1 MNKHKKTHRFL
12 ALLLAGVMCMSM
24 LPTAAFA
31 ETAPAVPAGEVAQ
44 TEVAAEPTAT
54 PSAAPAPEA
63 EPEAA
68 PDDPDPLPAEAPAE
82 ESSSAEPPFTLEQ
95 VVEMNKD
102 LPHAPTGG
110 YMGTLGLPVATGET
124 RISIGPWQMELLT
137 EEGGRLDAA
146 QLAEDNLTVT
156 APRQEGQS
164 YAVVPLS
171 TQVEYP
177 ANGSSAEIFLPE
189 GVELLNFASTADH
202 LVAASDAEKQDILH
216 ADFVNQ
222 AAASQGF
229 YVKAEHSFTAKL
241 VYTDPAGSQLE
252 KQVHVTV
259 VDGEAEPL
267 PAAQDLPTTL
277 AVDGPPPPFT
287 TGRIT
292 KCVKGNGTW
301 IIWFNGE
308 EAYCCTHGQKGRATG
323 CPLYSYAYT
332 SLLGPDQ
339 KKATHE
345 ETQISIW
352 GALEQTSLGLL
363 TEQHAGEMPAMFAM
377 EGADV
382 DLAAYCYHYYDDAQL
397 YLMQN
402 FPNSMVAKYYVA
414 SAQAAMEQEFQPAPL
429 ASATGYY
436 TWIFTPPIEGWQT
449 LALIGP
455 EVPAPDYYADWFVG
469 PQSAEGAFDS
479 TYEVNV
485 NKEHLRLNDK
495 VDGAVIEIE
504 PLQKSGTIAGGQ
516 WALDPADKQ
525 TVTTSGHTMDEDFD
539 SNGGA
544 ATASWKLHYR
554 VSKTTAGGKSGR
566 VGPYNTQQEADAAA
580 AQAKKAAEAELR
592 TDAQAQ
598 VAAAIAQAKEELH
611 VLQFRFEEIT
621 VPTGFEPWDGEYA
634 SKQVIEVHPDVHETY
649 TMYNEEWKN
658 KIAIQKVD
666 SETGSPIKND
676 ATFTVFAWDKVA
688 GKYMPYGGYND
699 YHVVRKDDLTYAVV
713 RDCAAPRD
721 ADPSERVCDTVYYTQ
736 RNEGKFLIVETKAP
750 DGYYGDWTDVTQP
763 GTAGSVAGKRAYAVQ
778 ITKEN
783 NNTQILLDNDAYN
796 ADIAAGNEGGTL
808 LHTKEGDYTIHFH
821 TAKQPAGKHYVTDA
835 AQRAANEDGYTM
847 QPVKSY
853 FQNDRII
860 GSIALT
866 KHDLDA
872 MRPVQPGEHGT
883 GSIEGAVYD
892 LYAAEDICHPD
903 GFSGVVDYSKITDA
917 AGQPIWHTTILE
929 NGSWNDSYLP
939 VLKKNHLVASASIQD
954 GKLLFTNLYL
964 GKYYLVER
972 ATGIVL
978 PLDNQGKYHIPAQY
992 PNVDRQLKPTGETTT
1007 LPKNGKGEYTEYV
1020 YKNRFSTVAEGRALD
1035 GSKTYDGYYLSFARG
1050 YLCDEQNHYQKLR
1063 GKGEAQ
1069 YLVQSEAISEDAL
1082 LKSGFA
1088 LNKLISS
1095 NGDNNGAKLENAG
1108 FTVFRVED
1116 LSKAPQFRKN
1126 PDGQYDLESI
1136 LDAYRVAGSQDKQ
1149 TYDFSQETQAAARM
1163 LEKDAELVQA
1173 YNHTLTEAGDH
1184 ANGKGAGWVATD
1196 VVNEYRL
1203 SEIFTNAEGILR
1215 VEGLPYGQYL
1225 VVETTVP
1232 QQVFQA
1238 QPFLM
1243 VVDETFPLSR
1253 FGQPAGAA
1261 RTPSNA
1267 YKTFN
1272 VLDDE
1277 LEGYLCVEKIDAETG
1292 KAVRLANTAFQL
1304 FCIHADGTETPV
1316 QMMDPFSG
1324 DPSQKTSIFKTDSEG
1339 RMKTPEK
1346 LPLGKYRIVE
1356 VEGPDGFSND
1366 SEFNVVFTLSAD
1378 SVWESAGEDYV
1389 IRQRYAN
1396 HETLGRITIHKTGEV
1411 LSGKQQPLF
1420 RQNEP
1425 AKLLYEVRPLA
1436 GAEFTITAAEDIY
1449 TQDRQLD
1456 ENGNRTLWYAKGDV
1470 VAVVTTGDGSCYQG
1484 VFAPTRTVP
1493 NYPFGQVLHTSEE
1506 GTVSVIL
1513 PLGSYQIQ
1521 ETKAPHGYVL
1531 DPKLYP
1537 VTLTWENQEQSILP
1551 DTSVAVQNE
1560 REKAKVGIYKK
1571 DAKTGKFVAGAV
1583 FNLYTKDDIYSADGE
1598 KLFSAGERVATS
1610 PATNAEGYTYFEA
1623 DIPLRG
1629 EAYGQLGHTDKQN
1642 SGSYTIVEAKAP
1654 EGYLLNPT
1662 PMEVTF
1668 TYSGQVVQTL
1678 DSTCENYPTEM
1689 QISKRELTGDA
1700 ELPGA
1705 ALRLTDSRGKTVR
1718 EWVSG
1723 NEAEK
1728 IKGLHLDEIYTLTET
1743 IPAPGYALA
1752 ESIRFKLA
1760 QAVDSEGNPIPGTD
1774 VYVQTG
1780 RNLGVFPHWEKVTD
1794 GTVVMRDDIT
1804 RVEISKQDITN
1815 QQELPGAHL
1824 VLKTKQGEIVDEWT
1838 STDKPHYLEKL
1849 PAGEYVLSEITAPS
1863 GYAIAEDVSFT
1874 VQPTGELQTVV
1885 MKDRPI
1891 LPSPKTGDTI
1901 NTGLL
1906 CLLAVGSLVGAVGT
1920 FVYQRRRKQ

>member
-1 MNKHKKTHRFL
+1 MNQHKKTHRLL

-31 ETAPAVPAGEVAQ
+31 ETAGEAAHTEAAAAPA
-44 TEVAAEPTAT
+44 AT
-54 PSAAPAPEA
+54 PSAAPEPAA

-68 PDDPDPLPAEAPAE
+68 PEDPDPLPAEL
-82 ESSSAEPPFTLEQ
+82 PFTLEQ
-95 VVEMNKD
+95 VVELNRD

-110 YMGTLGLPVATGET
+110 YMGTLGLPIATGET
-124 RISIGPWQMELLT
+124 QISIGPWEKELLT
-137 EEGGRLDAA
+137 EEGGGRLDAA
-146 QLAEDNLTVT
+146 QLAEADLTMTVV
-156 APRQEGQS
+156 RQKGQP

-177 ANGSSAEIFLPE
+177 ANGSSAEILLPE
-189 GVELLNFASTADH
+189 GVELLSFASVADH
-202 LVAASDAEKQDILH
+202 LVTASEAEKQSILH
-216 ADFVNQ
+216 TEFVNQ

-229 YVKAEHSFTAKL
+229 YVKAAQSFTAAL
-241 VYTDPAGSQLE
+241 VYTDPAGSRLE

-267 PAAQDLPTTL
+267 FAAQDLPATL

-308 EAYCCTHGQKGRATG
+308 EAYCCTHGQKGRVTG
-323 CPLYSYAYT
+323 CPLYGYAYT

-363 TEQHAGEMPAMFAM
+363 TEQHAGEMPAAFALD
-377 EGADV
+377 GTDAA
-382 DLAAYCYHYYDDAQL
+382 LAAYCYRYYDDAQL
-397 YLMQN
+397 YVMQN
-402 FPNSMVAKYYVA
+402 FPDSTVAKYYLA
-414 SAQAAMEQEFQPAPL
+414 SAQAAMEQASQPAPL

-436 TWIFTPPIEGWQT
+436 TWIYTPPIEGWQT

-455 EVPAPDYYADWFVG
+455 EVPAPECYADWTAG

-516 WALDPADKQ
+516 WALDPAGKQ
-525 TVTTSGHTMDEDFD
+525 TVTTSGHTMDEDFAD
-539 SNGGA
+539 NGGA

-580 AQAKKAAEAELR
+580 AQAKTAAEAELR
-592 TDAQAQ
+592 ADAQAQ
-598 VAAAIAQAKEELH
+598 INAAISQAKEELG

-621 VPTGFEPWDGEYA
+621 VPTGFSPWDGACA
-634 SKQVIEVHPDVHETY
+634 SKQVIEVSPDVHETY
-649 TMYNEEWKN
+649 TMYNQEWKA

-666 SETGSPIKND
+666 SETGSPIRND
-676 ATFTVFAWDKVA
+676 ADFTVFVWDKVA

-699 YHVVRKDDLTYAVV
+699 YHVIRKDDLTYVVV
-713 RDCAAPRD
+713 RDCDAPRD
-721 ADPSERVCDTVYYTQ
+721 RDPADGTCETVYYTQ
-736 RNEGKFLIVETKAP
+736 RNEGKFLLVETKAP
-750 DGYYGDWTDVTQP
+750 DGYYGDWTNVTQP

-778 ITKEN
+778 ITQEN

-796 ADIAAGNEGGTL
+796 ADIAPGNEGSTL
-808 LHTKEGDYTIHFH
+808 LHTEAGDYTIRFH
-821 TAKQPAGKHYVTDA
+821 TAKQPAEKHYVTDA
-835 AQRAANEDGYTM
+835 AQQAANEDGYTM

-853 FQNDRII
+853 FQNDRIL

-866 KHDLDA
+866 KQDLDA
-872 MRPVQPGEHGT
+872 MRPVQPGEHGA

-892 LYAAEDICHPD
+892 LYAAEDIHHPD

-939 VLKKNHLVASASIQD
+939 VLRKNHLVASAAIQD
-954 GKLLFTNLYL
+954 GRLRFTNLYL

-978 PLDNQGKYHIPAQY
+978 PLDDGGKYYIPDRY
-992 PNVDRQLKPTGETTT
+992 PNVDRRYKPTGETTA
-1007 LPKNGKGEYTEYV
+1007 LPENEAGEYTAYV
-1020 YKNRFSTVAEGRALD
+1020 YQNRFSTVAEGRALD
-1035 GSKTYDGYYLSFARG
+1035 GTKTYDGYYLSFARG
-1050 YLCDEQNHYQKLR
+1050 YLCDAQNHYQTLR
-1063 GKGEAQ
+1063 SEGEAQ
-1069 YLVQSEAISEDAL
+1069 YLVQSEVISEDAL

-1095 NGDNNGAKLENAG
+1095 HGDSDGAKLEDAG

-1116 LSKAPQFRKN
+1116 LSKAQQFRKN
-1126 PDGQYDLESI
+1126 PDGRYDLESI
-1136 LDAYRVAGSQDKQ
+1136 LDAYRVAGGTDKQ
-1149 TYDFSQETQAAARM
+1149 SYDFRQEAQAAARM
-1163 LEKDAELVQA
+1163 LEKDAALVED
-1173 YNHTLTEAGDH
+1173 YNRTLTEAGDY
-1184 ANGKGAGWVATD
+1184 ANGKGAGWVAAD
-1196 VVNEYRL
+1196 RANEYRL
-1203 SEIFTNAEGILR
+1203 SEIFTNAEGVLR

-1238 QPFLM
+1238 QPFLL
-1243 VVDETFPLSR
+1243 VVDETSPLSR
-1253 FGQPAGAA
+1253 FGQPAGDGQM
-1261 RTPSNA
+1261 PSNA

-1304 FCIHADGTETPV
+1304 FAIHADGTETPV
-1316 QMMDPFSG
+1316 QLPDPFSG
-1324 DPSQKTSIFKTDSEG
+1324 DPSRKTSIFKTDSEG

-1356 VEGPDGFSND
+1356 VEGPNGFFND
-1366 SEFNVVFTLSAD
+1366 STFNVVFTLSAD
-1378 SVWESAGEDYV
+1378 SVWESAGDDYV

-1396 HETLGRITIHKTGEV
+1396 HETLGRITIRKTGEV
-1411 LSGKQQPLF
+1411 LAGKQQPLLH
-1420 RQNEP
+1420 RKSP
-1425 AKLLYEVRPLA
+1425 AKLRYEVRPLA

-1493 NYPFGQVLHTSEE
+1493 SYPFGRVLYTGEE
-1506 GTVSVIL
+1506 GAVSVIL

-1521 ETKAPHGYVL
+1521 ETKAPHGYVP
-1531 DPKLYP
+1531 DPKPYP
-1537 VTLTWENQEQSILP
+1537 VTLTWENQSQSILP
-1551 DTSVAVQNE
+1551 DVGVKVHNQ
-1560 REKAKVGIYKK
+1560 REKAKVGVYKK
-1571 DAKTGKFVAGAV
+1571 DAQTGRFVAGAV
-1583 FNLYTKDDIYSADGE
+1583 FELYTKDDIYSAEGE
-1598 KLFSAGERVATS
+1598 KLFSAGELVATS
-1610 PATNAEGYTYFEA
+1610 PATNAEGYSYFDA

-1629 EAYGQLGHTDKQN
+1629 EAYGQLGHTDKHN
-1642 SGSYTIVEAKAP
+1642 SGSYTIVETKAP
-1654 EGYLLNPT
+1654 EGYLRNPT

-1705 ALRLTDSRGKTVR
+1705 ALRLTDSHGETVR

-1723 NEAEK
+1723 NKAER
-1728 IKGLHLDEIYTLTET
+1728 ITGLHLDEIYTLTET
-1743 IPAPGYALA
+1743 LPAPGYALA

-1760 QAVDSEGNPIPGTD
+1760 QAVDSEGNPISGTD

-1780 RNLGVFPHWEKVTD
+1780 RDLGIFPHWEKLTD

-1804 RVEISKQDITN
+1804 RVEISKRDITN

-1824 VLKTKQGEIVDEWT
+1824 VLKTKDGEIVDEWT

-1849 PAGEYVLSEITAPS
+1849 PAGEYVLHESTAPS
-1863 GYAIAEDVSFT
+1863 GYAIAEDVAFT
-1874 VQPTGELQTVV
+1874 VQPTGEVQTVV
-1885 MKDRPI
+1885 MWDRPI
-1891 LPSPKTGDTI
+1891 LPAPKTGDTT
-1901 NTGLL
+1901 NTGPLW
-1906 CLLAVGSLVGAVGT
+1906 LLAVISLAGAVGS
-1920 FVYQRRRKQ
+1920 FVYERRKQ